1 MLCKKAQCPAAKAAW
16 DAALTSRTAGMQ
28 SPHCTV
34 LGAGC
39 AMQLS
44 RRQESSGCAAGTS
57 TVAGMQGM
65 KSDLAELDVTLLVVD
80 MLELLLQGCQLCLQ
94 LLHQ

>member
-1 MLCKKAQCPAAKAAW
+1 MK
-16 DAALTSRTAGMQ
+16 
-28 SPHCTV
+28 
-34 LGAGC
+34 
-39 AMQLS
+39 LS

-80 MLELLLQGCQLCLQ
+80 MLKLLLQGCQLCLQ
-94 LLHQ
+94 LLHQQSCEWLHISNRLTPGH